1 MRSIPAAGKTI
12 TLKLRYDNFETISRS
27 LSLSHYTNDASEIS
41 LVTQELL
48 KVTEFG
54 ERPVRLL
61 GIGLSNLDIN
71 EKTKRSNSS
80 SPLTNKAKKS
90 VILLA

>member
-1 MRSIPAAGKTI
+1 MRTIPAAGKTI

-27 LSLSHYTNDASEIS
+27 LSLSHHTNDASEIS

-48 KVTEFG
+48 KGTEFG

-61 GIGLSNLDIN
+61 GISLSNLDIN
-71 EKTKRSNSS
+71 EEDQAQQLQLSLDK
-80 SPLTNKAKKS
+80 
-90 VILLA
+90 